1 MTYRDTQRPLSRH
14 AAACWRRADA
24 RARVALR
31 TVTSF

>member
-24 RARVALR
+24 RVALR